1 MWFSKDKS
9 TDAQEDNTQRVT
21 KPSRGASDMRS
32 TLGLGAETEQ
42 RAPVRRTKEVAG
54 KADATGKQYDADVI
68 LNDIKVRARR
78 RMIGAFTLLAFAFVA
93 LPWVFDGSRKQVAPV
108 VKVSVPAANIAFD
121 VQNTQRPSPAND
133 SNATQPEPVA
143 TTKPE
148 AKPEAKPNTKPNE
161 PKPAE
166 PVAAKSKFVVHIGLV
181 SSKAELDGLIAKLS
195 AKGAKPMTEKVK
207 ASDGSTK
214 TRVRLGPFDSM
225 AAAQTAADKIQGAAK
240 KPLVLEVK

>member
-9 TDAQEDNTQRVT
+9 TDAQEDNTQRTT

-54 KADATGKQYDADVI
+54 KVDATGKQYDAEVI

-121 VQNTQRPSPAND
+121 VQNTQKPSPAND

-143 TTKPE
+143 TTKAE
-148 AKPEAKPNTKPNE
+148 AKPNE

-181 SSKAELDGLIAKLS
+181 SSKAELDDLIAKLS

>member
-9 TDAQEDNTQRVT
+9 TDAQEDSTQRAT

-42 RAPVRRTKEVAG
+42 RAPVRRTKDVAG

-148 AKPEAKPNTKPNE
+148 AKPEAKPNE

>member
-9 TDAQEDNTQRVT
+9 TDAQEDNTQRAT

-42 RAPVRRTKEVAG
+42 RAPVRHTKDVAG

-121 VQNTQRPSPAND
+121 VQNTQKPSPAND
-133 SNATQPEPVA
+133 SNATQPEPLA
-143 TTKPE
+143 TGKAE
-148 AKPEAKPNTKPNE
+148 AKPNE

-181 SSKAELDGLIAKLS
+181 SSKAELDDLIAKLI

>member
-9 TDAQEDNTQRVT
+9 TDAQEDNTQRTT

-42 RAPVRRTKEVAG
+42 RAPVRRTKDVAG

-121 VQNTQRPSPAND
+121 VQNIQKPSPAND

-148 AKPEAKPNTKPNE
+148 AKPNE

-181 SSKAELDGLIAKLS
+181 SSKAELDDLIAKLS

>member
-42 RAPVRRTKEVAG
+42 RAPVRRTKDVAG

-148 AKPEAKPNTKPNE
+148 AKPEAKPNE

>member
-9 TDAQEDNTQRVT
+9 TDAQEDNTQRAT

-42 RAPVRRTKEVAG
+42 RAPVRRTKDVAG

-148 AKPEAKPNTKPNE
+148 AKPNE

-181 SSKAELDGLIAKLS
+181 SSKAELDDLIAKLT

>member
-9 TDAQEDNTQRVT
+9 TDAQEDNTQRAT

-32 TLGLGAETEQ
+32 TLGLGVETEQ
-42 RAPVRRTKEVAG
+42 RAPVRRTKDVAG

-121 VQNTQRPSPAND
+121 VQNTQKPSPAND

-148 AKPEAKPNTKPNE
+148 AKPNE

-181 SSKAELDGLIAKLS
+181 Q
-195 AKGAKPMTEKVK
+195 
-207 ASDGSTK
+207 
-214 TRVRLGPFDSM
+214 
-225 AAAQTAADKIQGAAK
+225 AAAAVVWASMGPARRMLRAPDKSTRATCATRT
-240 KPLVLEVK
+240 

>member
-9 TDAQEDNTQRVT
+9 TDAQEDNTQRTT

-121 VQNTQRPSPAND
+121 VQNIQKPSPAND

-148 AKPEAKPNTKPNE
+148 AKPNE

-181 SSKAELDGLIAKLS
+181 SSKAELDDLIAKLS

-214 TRVRLGPFDSM
+214 TRVSLGPFDSM